1 MSNVLIQN
9 GRIIDGTGTAAYPAD
24 IAIENGKIESIG
36 TGLGTNFDSVIDA
49 TDMVVCPGFIDIHS
63 HTDIT
68 IADNP
73 NAESIIRQGVTT
85 EIVGNCGMSAA
96 PLTTAFMSQLKD
108 RLTIESDYGKPE
120 DIGNSWETFGEYIQY
135 LNELPLGINLMP
147 LVGFGTLRTA
157 VMGLKSGVPSV
168 DEIRQMEALLEKSL
182 EEGAAGLST
191 GLEYLPDCL
200 SHSDELIKLCRV
212 VKRQNKLYA
221 SHIRG
226 EAQTLFPAIEEAI
239 HCGEESGCKL
249 QISHLK
255 LGGQNNWGKTD
266 QLFTLLEGAVS
277 RGVCLSW
284 DQYPYTAWGTGLE
297 DYIPNWVRQDGYKKT
312 IQNLTDQATRKKIRQ
327 EIDCAIK
334 AGTHAYN
341 TAAWENVQVTK
352 VRSPEFKNFE
362 GKRINEISAEL
373 NVDPLECVFDLLIK
387 EQGAVPTL
395 VFCMSEDDVERIMEH
410 PQTIIASDGK
420 AVATYGKLHNGS
432 PHPRYYGTFPRVLGK
447 YVREKKILT
456 LEAAIKKM
464 TSMPAGVMNL
474 HDRGVLAV
482 DMVADITIF
491 DPETIC
497 DVATYEN
504 PHQYPN
510 GIDKV
515 IISGEVVIDKGN
527 HTGRMMGHIIK

>member
-1 MSNVLIQN
+1 MSNVLIKN
-9 GRIIDGTGTAAYPAD
+9 GRIIDGTGAAAFLAD

-36 TGLGTNFDSVIDA
+36 TDLGTNFDSTIDA

-63 HTDIT
+63 HTDMT

-96 PLTTAFMSQLKD
+96 PLATAFMPQLKD
-108 RLTIESDYGKPE
+108 RLTIESDYGRAE

-135 LNELPLGINLMP
+135 LNQLCMGINLMP

-157 VMGLKSGVPSV
+157 VMGLKSGAPNV
-168 DEIRQMEALLEKSL
+168 DQIRQMEALLEQSL
-182 EEGAAGLST
+182 EEGAAGLSV
-191 GLEYLPDCL
+191 GLEYLPDSL
-200 SHSDELIKLCRV
+200 SHGDELIGLCRV
-212 VKRQNKLYA
+212 VKRQNKLFA
-221 SHIRG
+221 THIRG
-226 EAQTLFPAIEEAI
+226 EDQTLLPSIEEAI
-239 HCGEESGCKL
+239 YCGEESGCKI

-255 LGGQNNWGKTD
+255 LGGQNNWGKTE
-266 QLFTLLEGAVS
+266 QLFALLEGAMS
-277 RGVCLSW
+277 RGVRLSW

-297 DYIPNWVRQDGYKKT
+297 DYIPEWVRQNGHKKT
-312 IQNLTDQATRKKIRQ
+312 IQNLTHRATRTKIRQ
-327 EIDCAIK
+327 EIDLAIK

-341 TAAWENVQVTK
+341 TATWENVQVTK
-352 VRSPEFKNFE
+352 FKSPEYKIFE
-362 GKRINEISAEL
+362 GKRITEISAEL
-373 NVDPLECVFDLLIK
+373 KLDPLECVFELLIK
-387 EQGAVPTL
+387 EQGTLPTL
-395 VFCMSEDDVERIMEH
+395 VFCMAEDDVEKIMAH

-420 AVATYGKLHNGS
+420 AVATYGDLHTGS

-447 YVREKKILT
+447 YVREKKILS

-474 HDRGVLAV
+474 QDRGVLAV

-497 DVATYEN
+497 DVATYED

-515 IISGEVVIDKGN
+515 IMSGAVVIDKGN
-527 HTGRMMGHIIK
+527 HTGKMMGHII